1 MASMTLAW
9 GWSPVGAFDLAS
21 SSSARCSY
29 CWRTS
34 PSIQCRRAP
43 IDAGGAIFDGL
54 GDRFEGADPGHFLA
68 VPRCKSTT
76 GPACD
81 FASNF

>member
-54 GDRFEGADPGHFLA
+54 GDRFEGADPGSFFG
-68 VPRCKSTT
+68 
-76 GPACD
+76 GPALQKHHRPSRP
-81 FASNF
+81 FGL